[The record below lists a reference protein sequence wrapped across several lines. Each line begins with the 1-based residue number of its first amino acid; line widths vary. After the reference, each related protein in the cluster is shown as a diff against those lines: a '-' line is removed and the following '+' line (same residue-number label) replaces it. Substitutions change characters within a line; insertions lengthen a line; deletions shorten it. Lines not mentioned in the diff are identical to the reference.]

1 CGASDDFEGLKKE
14 WEEFYYAF
22 GHPREGRSEADTMI
36 PRVSSKLSMLVSH
49 TIFSTFGK
57 IRNENDGLFSAVFMN
72 FIVAEDAD
80 EYSGDLVSGL
90 YCKIVVQFEKYNDFV
105 NAMKAFCGRSMKKH
119 IRRYSAKSRLLTNM
133 EQGWVLLELEENIGS
148 HDGYRNEAVGYNT
161 DDVRRKTF
169 RVCMIHDHIL

>member
-1 CGASDDFEGLKKE
+1 MNGIEVNLEGVKYNLSVVLPMISR
-14 WEEFYYAF
+14 

-57 IRNENDGLFSAVFMN
+57 I
-72 FIVAEDAD
+72 
-80 EYSGDLVSGL
+80 SGDLVSGL

-105 NAMKAFCGRSMKKH
+105 NAMKAFCGRSMKKEGT
-119 IRRYSAKSRLLTNM
+119 RLK
-133 EQGWVLLELEENIGS
+133 ENIGS

-169 RVCMIHDHIL
+169 RE

>member
-1 CGASDDFEGLKKE
+1 METNIYIFLDFCGASDDFEGLKKE

-57 IRNENDGLFSAVFMN
+57 IRNENDGLFSAVFM
-72 FIVAEDAD
+72 DAD

-105 NAMKAFCGRSMKKH
+105 NAMKAFCGRSMKKEGT
-119 IRRYSAKSRLLTNM
+119 RLKA
-133 EQGWVLLELEENIGS
+133 
-148 HDGYRNEAVGYNT
+148 DY
-161 DDVRRKTF
+161 
-169 RVCMIHDHIL
+169 

>member
-1 CGASDDFEGLKKE
+1 M
-14 WEEFYYAF
+14 
-22 GHPREGRSEADTMI
+22 GHY
-36 PRVSSKLSMLVSH
+36 
-49 TIFSTFGK
+49 
-57 IRNENDGLFSAVFMN
+57 
-72 FIVAEDAD
+72 

-105 NAMKAFCGRSMKKH
+105 NAMKAFCG
-119 IRRYSAKSRLLTNM
+119 RYSAKSRLLTNM

-169 RVCMIHDHIL
+169 RE

>member
-1 CGASDDFEGLKKE
+1 MIRQN
-14 WEEFYYAF
+14 YAIS

-57 IRNENDGLFSAVFMN
+57 IRNENDGLFSAVFM
-72 FIVAEDAD
+72 DAD

-105 NAMKAFCGRSMKKH
+105 NAMKAFCGRSMKKEGT
-119 IRRYSAKSRLLTNM
+119 RLKA
-133 EQGWVLLELEENIGS
+133 
-148 HDGYRNEAVGYNT
+148 DY
-161 DDVRRKTF
+161 
-169 RVCMIHDHIL
+169 